1 MRFGIIVALASG
13 AAFCAWAQEK
23 PADRGKRVV
32 DEALRALGGDAFLR
46 MEDRVETG
54 RAYSFYRSALTGLDV
69 AKIYTRYAGKS
80 EPAAAGKLR
89 LSEREAFGKKEDAA
103 ILFNADGAWEIGFR
117 GARPLADQRYANFQ
131 DSTRRNFFYILHE
144 RLKEPGLTLLSQGA
158 DMSDN
163 RPVEIVSIAD
173 ADNQTVT
180 VYFSQS
186 DKLPVRQ
193 VFRRRNPQFKD
204 FDTETTLFAKYR
216 DVGGG
221 VKWPF
226 DVRRER
232 NGEKIFEMFSESVEI
247 DKHLPDSL
255 FTLPG
260 NVKMLPKMD

>member
-1 MRFGIIVALASG
+1 MRGLGIPLALLLAALALP
-13 AAFCAWAQEK
+13 AQEK

-32 DEALRALGGDAFLR
+32 SEALRALGGDAFLR
-46 MEDRVETG
+46 MADRVETG
-54 RAYSFYRSALTGLDV
+54 RAYSFYRSEITGLDV
-69 AKIYTRYAGKS
+69 AKVYTRYANQG

-89 LSEREAFGKKEDAA
+89 VSEREAFGKKEDAA
-103 ILFNADGAWEIGFR
+103 VLFTPDGAWEVGFR

-131 DSTRRNFFYILHE
+131 DSTRRSFFYILHE
-144 RLKEPGLTLLSQGA
+144 RMNEPGLTLLSQGA
-158 DMSDN
+158 DMFEN

-186 DKLPVRQ
+186 EKLPVRQ

-204 FDTETTLFAKYR
+204 FDTETTVFANYR
-216 DVGGG
+216 DVGG

-226 DVRRER
+226 SIRRER
-232 NGEKIFEMFSESVEI
+232 NGDKIFEMFSESVEI
-247 DKHLPDSL
+247 NKNLPDNL

-260 NVKMLPKMD
+260 NVKMLPKLD